1 MLIDKYHKNH
11 HIHAFYSVH
20 SPTRSLSSTY
30 VYSYHFYVCFI
41 NISYLYH
48 FLSFKYISFLSFCDQ
63 SGSFCVIIFSRWYFQ
78 CVIHINWTASIISD
92 LTLFNIGLYYSLYL
106 TVFSI
111 ETRSL
116 AHSCNGCARTDKC
129 NCRDKYNC
137 RDKWNCWHS
146 RSWCS
151 WDGT

>member
-1 MLIDKYHKNH
+1 MLIDKYHKNQ

-106 TVFSI
+106 
-111 ETRSL
+111 SL
-116 AHSCNGCARTDKC
+116 ALKLGHWLILVMVVHVQINATVEINTTAEINGTVGIQEVGAHEMEHR
-129 NCRDKYNC
+129 
-137 RDKWNCWHS
+137 
-146 RSWCS
+146 
-151 WDGT
+151 

>member
-1 MLIDKYHKNH
+1 MLIDKYHKNQ

-63 SGSFCVIIFSRWYFQ
+63 SGSFCVILFSRWYFQ

-106 TVFSI
+106 
-111 ETRSL
+111 SL
-116 AHSCNGCARTDKC
+116 ALKLGHWLILVMVVHVQINATVEINTTAEINGTVGIQEVGAHEMEHR
-129 NCRDKYNC
+129 
-137 RDKWNCWHS
+137 
-146 RSWCS
+146 
-151 WDGT
+151 